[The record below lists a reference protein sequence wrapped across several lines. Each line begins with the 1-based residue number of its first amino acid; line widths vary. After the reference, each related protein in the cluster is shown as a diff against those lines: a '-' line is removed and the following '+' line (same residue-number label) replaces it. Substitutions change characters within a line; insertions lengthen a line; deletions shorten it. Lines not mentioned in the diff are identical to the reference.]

1 MRTAAASI
9 RLLPLLLL
17 LPGSAAPAAVQTSEP
32 IELVQSALRQH
43 RVVFLGD
50 VHPFAEP
57 KLLVAR
63 LVREQRLGAIIDLLA
78 LEVGSEHQ
86 AVIDRY
92 LAVIPE
98 DTTILLDR
106 PRTLRSHWGASAEYL
121 GIYRA
126 VYRWNHDHPDRPVGI
141 LAADLRGWPMA
152 PLTERMATSGFA
164 YRDEWMAAGLRRV
177 LAAHPEWRVLVFMGG
192 YHGLKSIG
200 GRVTLGG
207 ATDRFDRWLAGYL
220 ADADIDI
227 YTVLTDARHEN
238 GHGATRV
245 FDHLAAARPG
255 ANFAIELDSTS
266 DRFEQPLHDVSQ
278 GGYALEFRPHRFP
291 LRHAVDALLLLTR
304 PTPITPLRR
313 ARREP
318 RHGRGQRQATS

>member
-1 MRTAAASI
+1 MRTPADFLPI
-9 RLLPLLLL
+9 LPLLLL
-17 LPGSAAPAAVQTSEP
+17 LPCSVAPAAVQTSEP
-32 IELVQSALRQH
+32 TELVQSALRRH

-63 LVREQRLGAIIDLLA
+63 LVREQRPGAVIDLLA

-86 AVIDRY
+86 AIIDHY
-92 LAVIPE
+92 LATTPE
-98 DTTILLDR
+98 DTSILLDR

-126 VYRWNHDHPDRPVGI
+126 VYRWNHEHPDRPVGI
-141 LAADLRGWPMA
+141 LAADLRGWPIA
-152 PLTERMATSGFA
+152 PLTERMATGGFA
-164 YRDEWMAAGLRRV
+164 NRDEWMAASLQRV

-200 GRVTLGG
+200 GRVTLGR

-220 ADADIDI
+220 ADAGVDI

-245 FDHLAAARPG
+245 FDQLAAMGPA

-278 GGYALEFRPHRFP
+278 GGYALEFRPDRFP
-291 LRHAVDALLLLTR
+291 LRRAVDALLLLTR
-304 PTPITPLRR
+304 PTPITPFGRV
-313 ARREP
+313 RREP
-318 RHGRGQRQATS
+318 RHRRVRGQGAS